1 MNEQWPIIPLSP
13 KIIPSSQPHLH
24 RISRPSNPP
33 ASTCCLLRRTVALV
47 MLTCYAASA
56 SALVRIAWRS
66 SCGPPTGGALGSCRR
81 RPAARATTTPV
92 TRFDFWCAEASVVAL
107 LPVARWGPP
116 AARPCRYASVTTSE
130 RRAWSLRPCPCFCR
144 AVPLCQLAW
153 RSPARLCLHH
163 GGSVGGAHR
172 SAASMWQQH
181 AGSDDHAN
189 GKLNIFSLFNS
200 GSYSE
205 MLYIA

>member
-33 ASTCCLLRRTVALV
+33 ASTCCLLRRTVVLV

-81 RPAARATTTPV
+81 RPAARATTPV

-130 RRAWSLRPCPCFCR
+130 RRAWSLRPCPCFCL
-144 AVPLCQLAW
+144 AVPLRQLAW

-163 GGSVGGAHR
+163 GGSVGDAHR

-189 GKLNIFSLFNS
+189 GKLNNFPLFNS
-200 GSYSE
+200 SSDS
-205 MLYIA
+205 